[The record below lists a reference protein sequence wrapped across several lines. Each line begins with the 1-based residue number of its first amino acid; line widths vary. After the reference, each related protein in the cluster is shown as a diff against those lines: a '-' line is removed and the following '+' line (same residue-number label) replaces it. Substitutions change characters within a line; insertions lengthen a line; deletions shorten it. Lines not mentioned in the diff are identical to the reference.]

1 MELRQLI
8 NETNKEY
15 YDSCSYYKSIQ
26 SKAKQLLDYFGATKN
41 IKKIDYKAILG
52 FKSYLKQQGN
62 SKATIN
68 GKLTYLRT
76 LLKFAYKSG
85 VLDKL
90 PVFDFETITEHKTSY
105 IETSTFLEVLRY
117 CKKNNLSELRQVL
130 LVAYFTGARIN
141 NVLSI
146 TQRNIDRGYVRFWE
160 NKTHKPYSV
169 PISYKLKPILN
180 ENFKGFSLNYQQV
193 YYLFN
198 QIKCELNLDVELTL
212 HSFRHSFCTRLV
224 RKGVDLPIIQALAN
238 HKKIT
243 STMIYAHL
251 ANEQLEKA
259 IKVL

>member
-1 MELRQLI
+1 MNLQQLI
-8 NETNKEY
+8 NKVNKEY
-15 YDSCSYYKSIQ
+15 YDDCSYYKSIQ
-26 SKAKQLLDYFGATKN
+26 SKAKQLKAYFGATKN
-41 IKKIDYKAILG
+41 IKKIDYTAILA
-52 FKSYLKQQGN
+52 FKAYLKQQGN
-62 SKATIN
+62 NKATIN
-68 GKLTYLRT
+68 SKLTYLRT

-105 IETSTFLEVLRY
+105 IETTTFLEVLRY
-117 CKKNNLSELRQVL
+117 CKKNNLRELRQVL

-146 TQRNIDRGYVRFWE
+146 SPKDIDRGYVRFWE
-160 NKTHKPYSV
+160 NKTHRPYSV

-180 ENFKGFSLNYQQV
+180 ENFKGFTLNYQQT

-198 QIKCELNLDVELTL
+198 QIKSEVGLDDNLTL
-212 HSFRHSFCTRLV
+212 HSLRHSFVTRLV
-224 RKGVDLPIIQALAN
+224 RKGVDLPVIQALAN

-243 STMIYAHL
+243 STMIYTHI